1 MIEFSPLFPALP
13 DTLLAI
19 WFVKIIALNMEH
31 FGALAVSALPKLWGE
46 KTNCCSPKNIH
57 RFKSSQET
65 PKFQYFVFFT
75 LPVFFF
81 TCIVRN
87 PSPLKAQ
94 LYATQHYNRSDP

>member
-31 FGALAVSALPKLWGE
+31 FGALAVGALLKLWGE
-46 KTNCCSPKNIH
+46 KTNCCSAKNI
-57 RFKSSQET
+57 RGFKLGNS
-65 PKFQYFVFFT
+65 YVLVFTFFI
-75 LPVFFF
+75 LPVPFS
-81 TCIVRN
+81 CVVKH

-94 LYATQHYNRSDP
+94 LYATQHHNRSDP

>member
-1 MIEFSPLFPALP
+1 MIEFSPLFQALP

-31 FGALAVSALPKLWGE
+31 FGALAVSALLKLWGE
-46 KTNCCSPKNIH
+46 KTNCCSARNIR
-57 RFKSSQET
+57 RFKSGNSCGLVFT
-65 PKFQYFVFFT
+65 FFT
-75 LPVFFF
+75 VPVLFS
-81 TCIVRN
+81 CVVKH